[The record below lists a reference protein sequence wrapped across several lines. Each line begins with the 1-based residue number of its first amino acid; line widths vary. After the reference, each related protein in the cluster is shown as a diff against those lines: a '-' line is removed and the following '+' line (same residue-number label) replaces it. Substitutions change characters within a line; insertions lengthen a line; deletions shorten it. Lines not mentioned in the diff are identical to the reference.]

1 MVLTNSPLSHGS
13 PLLLQHLFLERVG
26 VKNVDSPVF
35 VKLSFQ
41 KQFPGVPKKKTFLKK
56 FTKFTEKKTYI
67 SVSFLIKLQVVG

>member
-1 MVLTNSPLSHGS
+1 MALTNSPLSHGS

-41 KQFPGVPKKKTFLKK
+41 KQFPGVPKKRR
-56 FTKFTEKKTYI
+56 
-67 SVSFLIKLQVVG
+67 S